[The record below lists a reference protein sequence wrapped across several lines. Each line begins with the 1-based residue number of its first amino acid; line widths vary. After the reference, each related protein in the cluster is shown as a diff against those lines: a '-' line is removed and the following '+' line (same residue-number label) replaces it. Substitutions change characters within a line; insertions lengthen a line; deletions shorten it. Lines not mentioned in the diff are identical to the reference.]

1 MLDKDMI
8 SMRISNAQPTAIVA
22 TPEYFTRF
30 GTPKAPEDLKHHRCL
45 AFRYATSGV
54 IHRWQFSRND
64 QTFIFDPP
72 ARFISNDNDMIVAA
86 ALDGIGIACILES
99 QAIPHQKSGVLIR
112 ILKDWCPLIPPNY
125 LYYPSRRHMKPA
137 LRALVDTISG
147 ISS

>member
-8 SMRISNAQPTAIVA
+8 SMRISNPQPTAIVA

-45 AFRYATSGV
+45 AFRYTTSGV

-99 QAIPHQKSGVLIR
+99 QAIPHQKSGGINPYTERLVPAHPAKL
-112 ILKDWCPLIPPNY
+112 PLLPQPP
-125 LYYPSRRHMKPA
+125 SHEA
-137 LRALVDTISG
+137 RAKG
-147 ISS
+147 PR